1 MRAANMATSEVL
13 PEIVLFGASTTEWS
27 FGEKTQGFGWFLEKK
42 YAGKA
47 RVVNE
52 GITAQFCW
60 CL

>member
-1 MRAANMATSEVL
+1 MATSEVL